1 MLGECESKCC
11 LWYTRHEKMREAGMK
26 KDYFT
31 PTWMIERIYQLT
43 PEQLAKHNVKGI
55 IADLD
60 NTLIAW
66 NNPDGTPELRSWL
79 KMMDEAGIPVVILS
93 NNNYKR
99 VKRVADQL
107 GIQFSSAAKKPSRK
121 GFRRAIDKLGL
132 SNDEV
137 VIVGDQL
144 LTDVFGGNRLGIR
157 SILVMPLVESDMVW
171 TLLNRKIEKY
181 IFKKLQKAHPELKWR
196 NNIV

>member
-1 MLGECESKCC
+1 
-11 LWYTRHEKMREAGMK
+11 MK

-43 PEQLAKHNVKGI
+43 PEQLAKHNIKGI

-132 SNDEV
+132 SKDEV